1 MRGGKIVSGVE
12 KKESIIVCN
21 ANENNLKNIT
31 IEIPLDAFTCVT
43 GPSGCGKSSLVYDT
57 IYAESQRNFLESMSG
72 NMYGQKLMDKPK
84 VKEVKNLRP
93 ALNVSQNYYNVNP
106 RSTIG
111 TVTDIS
117 YYLRTLYA
125 LITTEVNGMNVD
137 TNYFSANNPSS
148 CCKKCKGLGEEYI
161 VSEELLIPDSS
172 KTLANGGILYFK
184 GQKTSMEYKI
194 LEAECEYF
202 GIDLDKRVSDLS
214 SKEREELLYRKYN
227 VEFSL
232 KFKTPKG
239 RYKQKM
245 IARKGVVTELN
256 ELLEDIETPSTFASI
271 SKFLTKT
278 KCSCCGGLKLKREV
292 LDVKL
297 VNKNIAEAEELTFDD
312 FLIWLEN
319 VKKSS
324 MELASKKQ
332 ITQLVFDVKRRVQ
345 SIIDLNLEYLTLGR
359 NIPSLSGGEIQR
371 VRLANQLSC
380 SLCGILYILDEPCK
394 GLHYRNTSSIVSATK
409 NLVEKGNTVIA
420 IEHNKQYISEA
431 EKIIEL
437 GPVGGPKGGYIISE
451 TADNHNFTYEIEFK
465 GVKPAKEFVSVY
477 GISFHNLKNIDV
489 RIPCGNITCISGVS
503 GSGKSTLTT
512 VLAECCEK
520 QKPSK
525 CFQVDNISKL
535 KKVLHVNQ
543 QPIGKTPRSTVVSY
557 LGIYD
562 SIRELF
568 ANTKEAKELG
578 MTASN
583 FSMNVEGGRCENCQ
597 GTGKKKIE
605 LTYMPDTYIECPEC
619 QGKRFHDDVLSVKY
633 KGNNIN
639 DVLDKTISDVKDLF
653 DDIPSVSAIL
663 QCMIDIGMGYISLG
677 QMSMNLSGGEAQR
690 IKLAKCLGA
699 KSTGKNLYILDEP
712 TSGLNSQ
719 DIDLLEKILLRL
731 SEANETIL
739 IVEHNIEFIAHVADY
754 LVDLGT
760 IAGDKG
766 GATVLQGIPL
776 EVVENKLSSW
786 YGYRERLISNT

>member
-1 MRGGKIVSGVE
+1 MIVNGVE
-12 KKESIIVCN
+12 KKESIIVYN

-31 IEIPLDAFTCVT
+31 IEIPLDSFTCVT

-72 NMYGQKLMDKPK
+72 NMYGQKIMDKPK
-84 VKEVKNLRP
+84 VKEIKNLRP

-117 YYLRTLYA
+117 YYLRNLFA
-125 LITTEVNGMNVD
+125 LITAEISGINID

-148 CCKKCKGLGEEYI
+148 CCKKCKGLGEEYV

-184 GQKTSMEYKI
+184 GNKSSMEYKI
-194 LEAECEYF
+194 LEAECDYF
-202 GIDLDKRVSDLS
+202 GIDLNKKVSDLS
-214 SKEREELLYRKYN
+214 DEEREALLYRKY
-227 VEFSL
+227 EIEYSL

-239 RYKQKM
+239 RYKQK
-245 IARKGVVTELN
+245 IILRKGVVTELN
-256 ELLEDIETPSTFASI
+256 ELLEDVETPSTFASI
-271 SKFLTKT
+271 SKFLSKT
-278 KCSCCGGLKLKREV
+278 SCSCCGGLKLKKEV
-292 LDVKL
+292 LEIKL
-297 VNKNIAEAEELTFDD
+297 ENKNIAEVELLPLDD
-312 FLIWLEN
+312 FLLWLETVRN
-319 VKKSS
+319 SATKF
-324 MELASKKQ
+324 ASQDQIIQLIIDIKQ
-332 ITQLVFDVKRRVQ
+332 RVQ
-345 SIIDLNLEYLTLGR
+345 NIIDLKLEYLTLGR
-359 NIPSLSGGEIQR
+359 TVPSLSGGEIQR
-371 VRLANQLSC
+371 IRFANQLSC
-380 SLCGILYILDEPCK
+380 SLCGIVYILDEPCK
-394 GLHYRNTSSIVSATK
+394 GLHYKNTSSLIDATK
-409 NLVEKGNTVIA
+409 KIVEKGNTVIA

-437 GPVGGPKGGYIISE
+437 GPVGGPKGGYIISDTGNKCE
-451 TADNHNFTYEIEFK
+451 YIYDIVFK
-465 GVKPAKEFVSVY
+465 NVTSTKEFVSVH
-477 GISFHNLKNIDV
+477 GINFHNLKNVDV
-489 RIPCGNITCISGVS
+489 SIPLGKITCISGVS

-520 QKPSK
+520 QKASK
-525 CFQVDNISKL
+525 CSEVNNISKL

-562 SIRELF
+562 TIRELF

-578 MTASN
+578 LTSSD

-619 QGKRFHDDVLSVKY
+619 HGKRFKSAVLSVNY
-633 KGNNIN
+633 KGNTIN
-639 DVLDKTISDVKDLF
+639 DVLDKTISDIKYLF
-653 DDIPSVSAIL
+653 DDMPSIRNIL

-712 TSGLNSQ
+712 TSGLNFQ
-719 DIDLLEKILLRL
+719 DIDLLEKILNKL
-731 SEANETIL
+731 SEAQETIL
-739 IVEHNIEFIAHVADY
+739 IIEHNIEFIAHVADY

-766 GATVLQGIPL
+766 GNTIIQGIPM
-776 EVVENKLSSW
+776 EVFDNKLSSW
-786 YGYRERLISNT
+786 NGFKEQPAD